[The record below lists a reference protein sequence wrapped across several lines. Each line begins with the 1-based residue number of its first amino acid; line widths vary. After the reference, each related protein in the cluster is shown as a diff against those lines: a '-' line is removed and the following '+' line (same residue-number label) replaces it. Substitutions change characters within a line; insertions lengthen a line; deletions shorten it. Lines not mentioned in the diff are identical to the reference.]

1 MKFMT
6 KTALLL
12 CGAIALSA
20 CLSEDPGEIVE
31 PLEATSINV
40 DGTEYVVTRTSFTK
54 DDVTTEGW
62 SVVVDGLAVSCPEPT
77 KLSCE
82 NAVRDFGA

>member
-1 MKFMT
+1 MKIMT
-6 KTALLL
+6 KTALML
-12 CGAIALSA
+12 CGVTALSA
-20 CLSEDPGEIVE
+20 CLAEEPGEVVE

-40 DGTEYVVTRTSFTK
+40 EGTEYVVTRTSFTV
-54 DDVTTEGW
+54 DDETTEGW

-82 NAVRDFGA
+82 NAVRDFGV